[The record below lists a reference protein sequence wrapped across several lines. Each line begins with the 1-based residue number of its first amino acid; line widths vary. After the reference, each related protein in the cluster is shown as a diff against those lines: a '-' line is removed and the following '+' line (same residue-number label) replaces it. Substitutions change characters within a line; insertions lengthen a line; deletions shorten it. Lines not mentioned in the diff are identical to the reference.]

1 MVAYGLTPGA
11 QAEVDVLANK
21 ADTLGEDIAFLKT
34 SLANVEGGLQ
44 AMRAEGAETR
54 QALVANSDLMR
65 DVRRM
70 LEGRGGAANGPAIIE
85 RYPPPPCCPTS
96 TTGNIAT
103 WSPDVGH
110 AGDPPGTCDD
120 RVWYYRRPKSWGGP
134 NGIHDWHP
142 KWQCPA

>member
-44 AMRAEGAETR
+44 AMRAGGAVTR

-65 DVRRM
+65 DERRM
-70 LEGRGGAANGPAIIE
+70 LEGRGGAA
-85 RYPPPPCCPTS
+85 RL
-96 TTGNIAT
+96 
-103 WSPDVGH
+103 
-110 AGDPPGTCDD
+110 
-120 RVWYYRRPKSWGGP
+120 
-134 NGIHDWHP
+134 
-142 KWQCPA
+142 